1 MNNGGS
7 KAKSTEAVASLSI
20 PDASDS
26 PLNFSKGEL
35 GQIQEI
41 LLGSHLRAYNDRL
54 TQLGLQME
62 AKITEVTRSFDSQL
76 ILLNEKVEN
85 SLAELE
91 KKLEGK
97 IAEKD
102 RLQISNQARISG
114 EIAGVKS
121 HFSDR
126 LNEASGE
133 ASKLQEH
140 LIKDFDSHK
149 SEVEKVLDQS
159 RSDLLSHLE
168 LAVTELNTQKLDRNA
183 LSGLLDNIAKQLAVE
198 SPD

>member
-76 ILLNEKVEN
+76 ILLNEKDKVQVDASRLSS
-85 SLAELE
+85 SLTS
-91 KKLEGK
+91 
-97 IAEKD
+97 
-102 RLQISNQARISG
+102 Q
-114 EIAGVKS
+114 
-121 HFSDR
+121 
-126 LNEASGE
+126 
-133 ASKLQEH
+133 
-140 LIKDFDSHK
+140 
-149 SEVEKVLDQS
+149 
-159 RSDLLSHLE
+159 
-168 LAVTELNTQKLDRNA
+168 
-183 LSGLLDNIAKQLAVE
+183 
-198 SPD
+198 